1 MSVEKMVV
9 VLGIGAV
16 VCGIAIITILL
27 IERRSDKA
35 MLRAMTGEERYRMT
49 GQVQIGHKPR
59 CKGYVAFCADGL
71 VVHTKASEAFA
82 PYRKARTASV
92 SGRSV
97 RFVVDGIG
105 SVIVTSE
112 REVPMDRQIIML
124 RRFGIML

>member
-9 VLGIGAV
+9 VLGVGAV

-27 IERRSDKA
+27 IERRSNKA

-59 CKGYVAFCADGL
+59 CKGYVAFCADGM
-71 VVHTKASEAFA
+71 VVHTKEGEAFA
-82 PYRKARTASV
+82 SYRKTRGTSV
-92 SGRSV
+92 KGRSV
-97 RFVVDGIG
+97 RFVADGIG

-112 REVPMDRQIIML
+112 HDVPMDRQIIML